1 MASVSTSVTATIAAV
16 LKYASTMEGM
26 REQHRLLQDADKLA
40 RRFRIPDKRFWHIKV
55 KALADSDQ
63 WSNLKTLADSRKSP
77 IGYAPFA
84 RAAIRGQQP
93 EIEIKYYLRKVTVPE
108 ERYDLLCEAG
118 LWKEALDVATELKDA
133 RRLLNIKSL
142 CNSDAIQLQVDQRLG
157 SLA

>member
-1 MASVSTSVTATIAAV
+1 
-16 LKYASTMEGM
+16 M

-55 KALADSDQ
+55 KAFADSDQ
-63 WSNLKTLADSRKSP
+63 WSNLKSLAESRKSP

-84 RAAIRGQQP
+84 RAVIRGKQP
-93 EIEIKYYLRKVTVPE
+93 ESEIKFYLRKVTTPE

-118 LWKEALDVATELKDA
+118 LWQEALDAATELKDA
-133 RRLLNIKSL
+133 RRLLSIKSL
-142 CNSDAIQLQVDQRLG
+142 CNNEAIQLQVDQRLG

>member
-1 MASVSTSVTATIAAV
+1 
-16 LKYASTMEGM
+16 LKYASTNEGL

-55 KALADSDQ
+55 KAFSDSNQ
-63 WSNLKTLADSRKSP
+63 WSNLKSLGDSRKSP

-84 RAAIRGQQP
+84 RAAIRGKQP
-93 EIEIKYYLRKVTVPE
+93 ENEIKHYLRKISVQE

-118 LWKEALDVATELKDA
+118 MWREALDIATELKDP
-133 RRLLNIKSL
+133 RRLLNVKSL
-142 CNSDAIQLQVDQRLG
+142 CNNEALQIEVDQRLG